1 MNKLLLIIDV
11 QQDFI
16 NENTKEYVDKI
27 ESLIKIQ
34 KFNYI
39 AFTKFIN
46 SEESTWYKEFNYHG
60 CLTEEGQKIVINTEN
75 YKVFEKK
82 IYSALTNEFKEY
94 LNRNNITEVYLCGF
108 DTDACILKTALDLF
122 ENNSKV
128 FVLKDYCMSS
138 AGENVHDYAID
149 SLKRLI
155 GNDKIITLK

>member
-46 SEESTWYKEFNYHG
+46 TEDSNWYKDLNYRG

-94 LNRNNITEVYLCGF
+94 LMQNNITEVYLCGF
-108 DTDACILKTALDLF
+108 DTDACISKTALDLF
-122 ENNSKV
+122 ENNIKV
-128 FVLKDYCMSS
+128 FILEDCCMSS
-138 AGENVHDYAID
+138 AGEKVHNCAID
-149 SLKRLI
+149 NLKRLI
-155 GNDKIITLK
+155 GNNKIITLK